1 MDPCA
6 CHPGAQ
12 QHAGADTQAHTS
24 QQAAS
29 GEAPGNKTKEPQSGF
44 DDVVMPD
51 EASGIHNKPRS
62 PADGAGPSGEKGTR
76 AGSSSANQGLGTIPA
91 ESVASRF
98 PDEGAFPDG
107 AEQDDEEP
115 EATLPGGTATEGSKS
130 SRKQDHSTDTKQKKL
145 DWTAAS
151 AGRKRKGGS
160 MQSPARTGVLPKQA
174 TRTPPKRQCKLKLT
188 AV

>member
-6 CHPGAQ
+6 CHPGAP

-29 GEAPGNKTKEPQSGF
+29 GEAPGIKTKEPQSGF

-51 EASGIHNKPRS
+51 ETSGIQNNPRS
-62 PADGAGPSGEKGTR
+62 PADR
-76 AGSSSANQGLGTIPA
+76 AGSSSANQGLGTIPVN
-91 ESVASRF
+91 SVAGRF
-98 PDEGAFPDG
+98 PEEGAFPDG

-130 SRKQDHSTDTKQKKL
+130 SRKQEHPTDAKQKKL
-145 DWTAAS
+145 DWTAA
-151 AGRKRKGGS
+151 GRKRKGGNN
-160 MQSPARTGVLPKQA
+160 QSPARTGVLPKQA